1 VALGRRVNC
10 SISMQ
15 FLGGCGQMETGRSSW
30 ATFLKSHQDETYC
43 IPSTL
48 DSQLHYLRLFAGI
61 CCSLEELPMNF
72 SFSRGQNKLTT
83 RCSIC
88 GNFVALEAS
97 NTDEQGRS
105 VHEECYVGRT
115 VALFAAQQ
123 SARRAQESASSL
135 FPLEPI
141 RAIPFCR

>member
-1 VALGRRVNC
+1 
-10 SISMQ
+10 
-15 FLGGCGQMETGRSSW
+15 MEPGNGSW
-30 ATFLKSHQDETYC
+30 AMSLKSHHDETYC

-48 DSQLHYLRLFAGI
+48 DFQLHYLRLFAGI

-72 SFSRGQNKLTT
+72 SFSRVQSKRTT

-88 GNFVALEAS
+88 GNFVALETS
-97 NTDEQGRS
+97 NTDEQGS
-105 VHEECYVGRT
+105 AVHEECYVGRT

-123 SARRAQESASSL
+123 AAQRAQESASSL

-141 RAIPFCR
+141 GVVPFCR